1 MLRILSWA
9 LLCALVGG
17 QAYALMA
24 PEYYRK
30 ARAEAQYHV
39 QIDITKV
46 EAPRVG
52 SGTCAVEGQVLE
64 IFKDAADKL
73 AKDQIIGFTVACHR
87 KDEKIP
93 VGGTL
98 WLDTD
103 ALEKADYMEVYLNDA
118 ADGLDVALWNYKLIP
133 KISDTPQLP
142 VD

>member
-1 MLRILSWA
+1 MQRILSWA

-24 PEYYRK
+24 PEYYQK
-30 ARAEAQYHV
+30 ARGEAQYHV

-46 EAPRVG
+46 EAPRTG
-52 SGTCAVEGQVLE
+52 AGTCAVEGQVLQ
-64 IFKDAADKL
+64 IFKDATGKL
-73 AKDQIIGFTVACHR
+73 AKDQIIGFTVSCRR
-87 KDEKIP
+87 KDDKVPI
-93 VGGTL
+93 GGML

-118 ADGLDVALWNYKLIP
+118 ADGFDVALWNYKLIP
-133 KISDTPQLP
+133 KLSAAPQLP

>member
-1 MLRILSWA
+1 MQRILSWA
-9 LLCALVGG
+9 VMCALVGG
-17 QAYALMA
+17 QAYALIA

-46 EAPRVG
+46 EAPRQG
-52 SGTCAVEGQVLE
+52 PGTCAVEGQVLQ
-64 IFKDAADKL
+64 IFKDATGKL

-87 KDEKIP
+87 QGDTVP

-103 ALEKADYMEVYLNDA
+103 ALENADYMEVYLDAA
-118 ADGLDVALWNYKLIP
+118 ADGFDVAMWNYKLIP
-133 KISDTPQLP
+133 KISDTPQLRF
-142 VD
+142 D